1 MARATVRKRLSAIQP
16 TGYRQG
22 NPVYS
27 LSDAGPALFGV
38 QATSEGAP
46 DPDMMDP
53 SDRDRWF
60 ASEKRRLEMEQLVG
74 TLVPYD
80 QVAATFAESFKRVAA
95 ALDTMTDV
103 IEREVGLSPE
113 QVGEM
118 QKIIDGVRRDLYR
131 QLADVGDEEDEGDG

>member
-1 MARATVRKRLSAIQP
+1 
-16 TGYRQG
+16 
-22 NPVYS
+22 
-27 LSDAGPALFGV
+27 
-38 QATSEGAP
+38 
-46 DPDMMDP
+46 MMDP
-53 SDRDRWF
+53 ADRDRWF

-74 TLVPYD
+74 TLVPYE

-113 QVGEM
+113 QVAEM

-131 QLADVGDEEDEGDG
+131 QLADVGDDEDEGDG